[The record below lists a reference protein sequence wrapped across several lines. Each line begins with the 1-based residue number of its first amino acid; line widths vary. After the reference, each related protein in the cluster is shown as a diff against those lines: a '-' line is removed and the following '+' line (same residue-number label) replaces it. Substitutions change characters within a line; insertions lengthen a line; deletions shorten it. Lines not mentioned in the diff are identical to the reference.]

1 MLGSDIP
8 GRVPLALA
16 SRALLD
22 LIYLAS
28 WMSTAFSI
36 DLGWTTL
43 ARLSVATRGEA
54 QEVPMTQSIDARAI
68 HHITL
73 TVSDVQRSQAF
84 YEALL
89 GFQKVA
95 DFGLRAVMVKGDVT
109 LVLGPPPDPSQAMP
123 GDRFSPNRV
132 GLDHLSFAVASR
144 TELER
149 AKHLLAERGVE
160 HKEIKDLG
168 EGLGIYVL
176 AFRDPDNIALEL
188 TAPYSRP

>member
-1 MLGSDIP
+1 
-8 GRVPLALA
+8 
-16 SRALLD
+16 
-22 LIYLAS
+22 
-28 WMSTAFSI
+28 MS
-36 DLGWTTL
+36 
-43 ARLSVATRGEA
+43 
-54 QEVPMTQSIDARAI
+54 QSIDTSAI

-109 LVLGPPPDPSQAMP
+109 LVLGPPPDPSQAVP
-123 GDRFSPNRV
+123 GDRFSPNRL

-149 AKHLLAERGVE
+149 AKQLLAERGVE
-160 HKEIKDLG
+160 HKDIKDLG